1 MIYAIVG
8 TDRIKRDKAYEVL
21 SALGVVTAHIY
32 SEQLVTLEPLIA
44 ASSLFGEKVIV
55 NVIQVM
61 ELASARDEIVRL
73 LPEMKESANI
83 FIIDEPFADANR
95 VSRLTKYAE
104 KVYDAREEKKKE
116 LDVFVLCTLFAKRDK
131 KAAWTEWMRIRDTG
145 SPEAIQGALWWKF
158 QGIWSDVRAGKPSKF
173 TLSECEN
180 IGGKLLRSSIIAH
193 RGEGDLKVELEK
205 IILSLQ

>member
-8 TDRIKRDKAYEVL
+8 TDTIRREKAYEAL
-21 SALGVVTAHIY
+21 TSLGVVSAHIY
-32 SEQLVTLEPLIA
+32 SEQVATLEPLIA

-55 NVIQVM
+55 NLIQVM
-61 ELASARDEIVRL
+61 ELASARDEVVRL
-73 LPEMKESANI
+73 LPDMKESLNI

-104 KVYDAREEKKKE
+104 KVFDAREEKKKE
-116 LDVFVLCTLFAKRDK
+116 VDVFTLCNLFAKRDK
-131 KAAWTEWMRIRDTG
+131 KDVWVEWMRIRDIG

-158 QGIWSDVRAGKPSKF
+158 QGIWADVRSGRPSKF
-173 TLSECEN
+173 TLNECEN
-180 IGGKLLRSSIIAH
+180 FGGKLMRSSIMAH

-205 IILSLQ
+205 ILLSL